1 MNTFDL
7 SRLCARVLTCKEMN
21 DEEITMLLSAPQWC
35 DPMRAVG
42 MREVIDRICLAREQK
57 EQVLVCGDYDADGIC
72 GTPPFWWMF
81 CAVSAFKPDSI
92 FQIV

>member
-1 MNTFDL
+1 MKEHSIDILRENELMNTFDL

-57 EQVLVCGDYDADGIC
+57 EQVLVCGDYDAGA
-72 GTPPFWWMF
+72 TR
-81 CAVSAFKPDSI
+81 S
-92 FQIV
+92 